1 MIRRRDFIAG
11 LGSAATWPV
20 MARAQQPVGTVI
32 GYVSTITPEADAGLL
47 NAFRQALRE
56 TGFVEGQNVAI
67 EYRWAENRVDRLP
80 QLVADLARRR
90 VNLIVAPDRLAALAA
105 KPATA
110 TIPIVFWANDPVQL
124 GFVASFNRPG
134 GNLTGVATVD
144 PELQGK
150 RFELLHEMLPRASRL
165 AQLVSSTIQDAP
177 IQDAQA
183 AASSLGLQLQILT
196 AGTSDEIDAAFEK
209 IAQIRPDALLIV
221 TSTLFL
227 DRRVRLA
234 TLAASHRLPTI
245 FGMREFVEDGGLM
258 SYGPSVV
265 ELYRQLGIYA
275 GRILKGD
282 KPSDLPVWRAT
293 KFELVINLKTAKA
306 LGLTIP
312 ETLLAT
318 ADEVIQ

>member
-1 MIRRRDFIAG
+1 
-11 LGSAATWPV
+11 
-20 MARAQQPVGTVI
+20 
-32 GYVSTITPEADAGLL
+32 L

-90 VNLIVAPDRLAALAA
+90 VNLIVAPDRPAALAA

-124 GFVASFNRPG
+124 GFVVSFNRPG
-134 GNLTGVATVD
+134 GNLTGVATMD

-150 RFELLHEMLPRASRL
+150 RFELLHAMLPRASRF
-165 AQLVSSTIQDAP
+165 AQLVSSTIQDTP
-177 IQDAQA
+177 IQDVQA

-209 IAQIRPDALLIV
+209 IAQTRPHALLIV

-245 FGMREFVEDGGLM
+245 FGMREFVEAGGLM
-258 SYGPSVV
+258 S
-265 ELYRQLGIYA
+265 
-275 GRILKGD
+275 
-282 KPSDLPVWRAT
+282 
-293 KFELVINLKTAKA
+293 
-306 LGLTIP
+306 
-312 ETLLAT
+312 
-318 ADEVIQ
+318 